1 MPHTSSADEPVITTD
16 RLTKRFA
23 RVTAVS
29 ELSLAV
35 GRGEI
40 VGFIGPNGAGKTTTI
55 RMLLG
60 FLRPSNGRC
69 SVLGGSL
76 RDQPALRRNV
86 GYLPGDFR
94 VDPAMSGAE
103 LFGWFGRLRRGVDRI
118 KLKTLIERLDL
129 DPTRSFGSL
138 SKGNRQKV
146 GLVQAFMH
154 DPDVLIL
161 DEPTSGLDPLVQR
174 EFLRMLREATQRGAA
189 VLFSTHVLPEIER
202 IASRVAII
210 RAGRLVTMSSVDS
223 LLDRARHRLE
233 FRFAATVDHQLFDGV
248 AGVVAAEV
256 DGRTATV
263 TIDGPEGPALQK
275 AATVPGLLRV
285 RSAGDE
291 LEDLFLSL
299 YKVSPSA

>member
-1 MPHTSSADEPVITTD
+1 MEASSALDAALATD
-16 RLTKRFA
+16 RLTKRFPN
-23 RVTAVS
+23 VTAVS
-29 ELSLAV
+29 ELSIEV
-35 GRGEI
+35 RPGEI
-40 VGFIGPNGAGKTTTI
+40 VGFLGPNGAGKTTTI

-60 FLRPSNGRC
+60 FLRPTAGRC
-69 SVLGGSL
+69 LVLGGSL
-76 RDQPALRRNV
+76 RDESALRRRV

-94 VDPAMSGAE
+94 IDPAMSGGE
-103 LFGWFGRLRRGVDRI
+103 LFAWFGQLRGGISRTRLDS
-118 KLKTLIERLDL
+118 LIERLSL
-129 DPTRSFGSL
+129 DPSRSFGTL

-161 DEPTSGLDPLVQR
+161 DEPTTGLDPLVQR
-174 EFLRMLREATQRGAA
+174 EFLRMLQEATQRGAS

-210 RAGRLVTMSSVDS
+210 RAGRLVTMSTVNS

-233 FRFAATVDHQLFDGV
+233 FRFTGPIDRKLFDGV
-248 AGVVAAEV
+248 PGVVASEV
-256 DGRTATV
+256 DGHTATV
-263 TIDGPEGPALQK
+263 TIDGPEGPALQR

-285 RSAGDE
+285 NSAGDD

-299 YKVSPSA
+299 YEEGTDRR